1 MPQLREDRFTRE
13 WVFVA
18 TESVPEPQD
27 LVAHRAPKRLPA
39 FDPECPIC
47 PGNEHR
53 TSPEVLRVPSA
64 GQCGWAVRV
73 VPNRFNVL
81 SISGGPAGSSDD
93 APDAEGELGIREV
106 VVETPDH
113 SLSTAL
119 LPEAQLTRVWR
130 ASKIRYD
137 ELSLDPRVGHVTI
150 AKNHGVEAGAAL
162 EHSHSQLIAN
172 QAIPP
177 ALSNWLEEARRHYSK
192 CGECIF
198 CQVLQE
204 ELDAQARIVITTE
217 HFVALEPFASPSP
230 FCTHIYPRRHM
241 ANFGETSGDEI
252 SDLARILRAVLV
264 RIHFGLDNPDF
275 SYTIRTA
282 PVANAGVKYYHWH
295 MSIVPHLP
303 LALGVES
310 AARVLMNPVL
320 PETAAEYLRST
331 RVDKAIPA

>member
-1 MPQLREDRFTRE
+1 MPLLREDRFTRE

-18 TESVPEPQD
+18 TECTSAPQD
-27 LVAHRAPKRLPA
+27 FVAHRAPKRLPA
-39 FDPECPIC
+39 FDPDCPIC

-53 TSPEVLRVPSA
+53 TPPEVLRVPSA
-64 GQCGWAVRV
+64 GKSGWAVRV

-81 SISGGPAGSSDD
+81 SISGGPAGTSAG
-93 APDAEGELGIREV
+93 APEAGGGFGIREV

-113 SLSTAL
+113 SLGPAL

-137 ELSLDPRVGHVTI
+137 ELSLDPRVGYVTI
-150 AKNHGVEAGAAL
+150 AKNYGVEAGAAL
-162 EHSHSQLIAN
+162 EHSHSQLIAT
-172 QAIPP
+172 QAIP
-177 ALSNWLEEARRHYSK
+177 AELSNWLEEARRHYSK
-192 CGECIF
+192 CQECIF

-204 ELDAQARIVITTE
+204 ELDAQARIVVTTE
-217 HFVALEPFASPSP
+217 HFVAVEPFASPSP

-252 SDLARILRAVLV
+252 NDLVRILRTVLV
-264 RIHFGLDNPDF
+264 KIHLALDNPDF

-282 PVANAGVKYYHWH
+282 PVANAGAKYYHWH
-295 MSIVPHLP
+295 MSVVPHLP
-303 LALGVES
+303 LALGIES

-331 RVDKAIPA
+331 RVDQAIPA